1 MPSHYSLTA
10 RDLELLTALTWRVRF
25 FSLAQIAR
33 TWWEDSAAG
42 RANAQARLQRLA
54 RAGLVT
60 PFLVQAHPEL
70 PLAAPLYVWEPGQPH
85 PNLGAASYRLQA
97 RWRRPAVA
105 TPAFLATRAAG
116 HRFGGRGGRFP
127 RQSEQ
132 THDLHVSTMFLHYR
146 QEHPE
151 WLPYWIGEERLREEI
166 AAAAKLPDA
175 LLRLP
180 TGDRVL
186 EFGGAYSKAKL
197 TRFHEHCFARQLAYE
212 LW

>member
-1 MPSHYSLTA
+1 MNSSYSLTA
-10 RDLELLTALTWRVRF
+10 RDLELLAALTLRVRF
-25 FSLAQIAR
+25 FSLAQVAR

-42 RANAQARLQRLA
+42 RANAQARLQVLE
-54 RAGLVT
+54 RAGLIT
-60 PFLVQAHPEL
+60 PFLALAHPEL
-70 PLAAPLYVWEPGQPH
+70 SLAAPLYGWEPGQPD
-85 PNLGAASYRLQA
+85 PDLGAASYRLQA
-97 RWRRPAVA
+97 RWRLPAVA
-105 TPAFLATRAAG
+105 TPAVLATRAAG

-132 THDLHVSTMFLHYR
+132 THDLHVSTLFLRYR
-146 QEHPE
+146 HDHPA
-151 WLPYWIGEERLREEI
+151 WLSYWIGEERLREET
-166 AAAAKLPDA
+166 AAGAKLPDA

-197 TRFHEHCFARQLAYE
+197 TRFHEHCVTFQWTYE